1 MPFLSASGMSPY
13 NKIRGGALG
22 PAAVPFAFGNALQF
36 DGVNDYVSFTS
47 QIDLSG
53 AFTYSIWM
61 KMASYDDYV
70 STSAFGNNYHFNN
83 QNSVTMRFNLGAL
96 SSFSFPL
103 VALNVWENYV
113 LTRDASFNM
122 KLYRN
127 GVESTTGSQVNSGV
141 LRVGSLGNYP
151 TGTLPIDG
159 TLDEVG
165 ILGGTEATLTQIA
178 DLYNSGNGAN
188 FTTVM
193 GSSDLNYHLDES
205 GTATTAVDSSGNGN
219 DGTLNNFP
227 ASGMWVAHLPYS
239 GADADANAYINAG
252 QIVDLTEIAA
262 IEQMFLDLKGTG
274 STTNNSNLYNDL
286 IAFYPISP
294 TSLAAASVNA
304 INPGTYNI
312 IWNNMVAGDLTAD
325 GIQGNNSSKY
335 GDTQIPMNTLRGVG
349 NSFGCNVHTPGTINS
364 RNYMGAYN
372 SGSLFYGVF
381 KSSADVRAYSAS
393 ATAFVSLS
401 GDANLAGNIVVDRAL
416 STGFSAYVDGLSDG
430 GAAASE
436 PSVTATNPNIF
447 LLGEG
452 RSSGLS
458 RPTDARINIAIIANS
473 LSLNQHKDYQDS
485 IAKYLLNR

>member
-1 MPFLSASGMSPY
+1 MSGRLGIYSQAA
-13 NKIRGGALG
+13 GGET
-22 PAAVPFAFGNALQF
+22 PAFAFGNALQF
-36 DGVNDYVSFTS
+36 DGINDYVSVTETNSLPEYTISSWFKVDSFNTFFAS
-47 QIDLSG
+47 NSNS
-53 AFTYSIWM
+53 FVNIWM
-61 KMASYDDYV
+61 RFSTRFYVRDVSGGLTASF
-70 STSAFGNNYHFNN
+70 AFP
-83 QNSVTMRFNLGAL
+83 AL
-96 SSFSFPL
+96 SVGTWNHFAL
-103 VALNVWENYV
+103 VGTGGNARMYI
-113 LTRDASFNM
+113 
-122 KLYRN
+122 N
-127 GVESTTGSQVNSGV
+127 GVESTSLSQP
-141 LRVGSLGNYP
+141 LGNMQFANLGKASTSYF
-151 TGTLPIDG
+151 GGIIDE
-159 TLDEVG
+159 TS
-165 ILGGTEATLTQIA
+165 IWTSALTAGQISNQ
-178 DLYNSGNGAN
+178 YNSGNGNYADVDV
-188 FTTVM
+188 TPLVWLK
-193 GSSDLNYHLDES
+193 LNES

-227 ASGMWVAHLPYS
+227 ASGMWVVHLPYN
-239 GADADANAYINAG
+239 GADVDANAYINAG
-252 QIVDLTEIAA
+252 EIIDFTEIAA

-274 STTNNSNLYNDL
+274 STTNNSNIYNDL